1 MSVEQLL
8 RETFHRTDSY
18 EVSPDLFA
26 RVRRSIEED
35 RAHRR
40 RVRAAVAWTLTGVL
54 AVAVYLVALAE
65 VVDGRVTW
73 PWWALE
79 LLTAA
84 ILITLILVV
93 GPLIRRFGGIFARSV
108 FVASPS
114 TAHHFLRVLDVAYY
128 LVFSAFVLIETQV
141 VPREEWLGP
150 SGTVVHLQWLAERVG
165 ALLLLMGLLHA
176 VTIALLPVL
185 GVVFSSIWRQLTP
198 EERRTAADQAGED
211 TVDPRPR

>member
-8 RETFHRTDSY
+8 RQTLQRADTY

-26 RVRRSIEED
+26 RVQRSIEED

-40 RVRAAVAWTLTGVL
+40 RVRTALAWSVAGLL

-79 LLTAA
+79 ILTAA
-84 ILITLILVV
+84 ILITLILMV
-93 GPLIRRFGGIFARSV
+93 GPLIRRFGDVFARSV
-108 FVASPS
+108 FVANPP
-114 TAHHFLRVLDVAYY
+114 TAQHFLRVLDVAYY
-128 LVFSAFVLIETQV
+128 LVFSAFVIIETQV

-150 SGTVVHLQWLAERVG
+150 NGTAVHIERLAERVG
-165 ALLLLMGLLHA
+165 GMLLLMGLLHA
-176 VTIALLPVL
+176 VTIAALPVL
-185 GVVFSSIWRQLTP
+185 GVIFSSIWRQLTP
-198 EERRTAADQAGED
+198 EERRSDRRD
-211 TVDPRPR
+211 DPEP

>member
-8 RETFHRTDSY
+8 RETLHRADAY

-26 RVRRSIEED
+26 RVQRSIEED

-40 RVRAAVAWTLTGVL
+40 RVRTAVAWTVVGLLSV
-54 AVAVYLVALAE
+54 VAYLVALAE

-79 LLTAA
+79 ALTAA
-84 ILITLILVV
+84 ILITLILVL
-93 GPLIRRFGGIFARSV
+93 GPLIRRFGGIFAASV
-108 FVASPS
+108 F
-114 TAHHFLRVLDVAYY
+114 TAHPPTAQHFLRVLDVAYY
-128 LVFSAFVLIETQV
+128 LVFAAFVLIETQV

-150 SGTVVHLQWLAERVG
+150 SGTVVHLQWLAGRIG
-165 ALLLLMGLLHA
+165 GMLLMMGVLHA

-198 EERRTAADQAGED
+198 EERHTATDQTEWILPTTD
-211 TVDPRPR
+211 R

>member
-8 RETFHRTDSY
+8 RDTLHRADTY

-26 RVRRSIEED
+26 RVQRSIEED

-40 RVRAAVAWTLTGVL
+40 RVRATVGWTLAGLL
-54 AVAVYLVALAE
+54 AVAAYLVAFVE

-79 LLTAA
+79 ALTTA
-84 ILITLILVV
+84 ILITLILVL
-93 GPLIRRFGGIFARSV
+93 GPLIRRFGGIFAGSV
-108 FVASPS
+108 F
-114 TAHHFLRVLDVAYY
+114 TAHPPTAQHFLRVLDVAYY
-128 LVFSAFVLIETQV
+128 LVFTAFVLIETQV
-141 VPREEWLGP
+141 VPREEWLGA
-150 SGTVVHLQWLAERVG
+150 SGNAAHLQWLTGRIG
-165 ALLLLMGLLHA
+165 GMLLLMGVLHA

-198 EERRTAADQAGED
+198 EERQAVTGEGD
-211 TVDPRPR
+211 